1 VGGEGGNLQA
11 EIITVGTEILLGQIL
26 NTNVKFLS
34 EQLASLGINLYFNT
48 TVGDNKDRLKQA
60 LAIASDRADLVILTG
75 GLGPTADDLT
85 KESLAEF
92 LQLPLVV
99 VPEELNKIKSL
110 YHKTGHKWAENN
122 IKQCA
127 FIPNSYILTNKVGS
141 APGMALKFENTAFVV
156 LPGPPKEMTCMFLNY
171 AVPWIKNTFNCEV
184 SDMLYSKILK
194 FTGIGE
200 PSLEVLLADLFE
212 VQTEITLALYAKTGE
227 IQLRIT
233 TRAENKEDFE
243 RKISPVLTEIK
254 KRTIP
259 YLFGE
264 NEIIFTEAVA
274 QLLLQKNLKISTA
287 ESCTGGMLAQYFT
300 SIPGSSGFF
309 LGSVVSYANNI
320 KEQVLGVSSDL
331 LEKHGA
337 VSREVGSAMAERIR
351 VLTGSDL
358 GIGVT
363 GIAGPSGGTQQK
375 PVGLVYIA
383 LATPDKTICNE
394 CHFNGDREMIRLRS
408 VDKALYL
415 TWKYLKNI
423 LD

>member
-1 VGGEGGNLQA
+1 MQA

-26 NTNVKFLS
+26 NTNVKYLS

-48 TVGDNKDRLKQA
+48 TVGDNKERLKQA
-60 LAIASDRADLVILTG
+60 LAIAAKRADLVILTG
-75 GLGPTADDLT
+75 GLGPTEDDIT

-92 LQLPLVV
+92 LQLPLEV

-110 YHKTGHKWAENN
+110 FNKTGYEWTENN
-122 IKQCA
+122 LKQVA
-127 FIPNSYILTNKVGS
+127 FIPNSYILTNEFGS
-141 APGMALKFENTAFVV
+141 APGMALKYEDTAFIV
-156 LPGPPKEMTCMFLNY
+156 LPGPPKEMTHMFLNY
-171 AVPWIKNTFNCEV
+171 AVPWIKNTFKSE
-184 SDMLYSKILK
+184 SRAMLYSKVLK

-212 VQTEITLALYAKTGE
+212 TQDEITLALYAKTGE

-233 TRAENKEDFE
+233 TRAENREEFE
-243 RKISPVLTEIK
+243 RKITPVLTEIK
-254 KRTIP
+254 KRTTP

-264 NEIIFTEAVA
+264 DEVTITGAVA
-274 QLLLQKNLKISTA
+274 QLLLEKNLKISTA

-300 SIPGSSGFF
+300 SIPGSSEFY
-309 LGSVVSYANNI
+309 LGSVVSYANSV
-320 KEQVLGVSSDL
+320 KTQMLGVSPEL

-358 GIGVT
+358 GIGIT
-363 GIAGPSGGTQQK
+363 GIAGPTGGTSEK

-383 LATPDKTICNE
+383 LATPHQTICTE
-394 CHFNGDREMIRLRS
+394 YQFNGDREIIRLRS
-408 VDKALYL
+408 VHRALYL
-415 TWKYLKNI
+415 TWKYLKNF
-423 LD
+423 LDME